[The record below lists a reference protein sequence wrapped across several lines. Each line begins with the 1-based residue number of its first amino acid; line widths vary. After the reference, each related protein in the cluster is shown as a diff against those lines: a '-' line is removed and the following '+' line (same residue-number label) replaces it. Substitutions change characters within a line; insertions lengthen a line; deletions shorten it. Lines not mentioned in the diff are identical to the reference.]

1 LSVPGSSE
9 RTLAKAIGLEA
20 DEIVVDL
27 EDSVAAEAKEQAR
40 ELVVAFLARERS
52 LAAAVAV
59 RVNALAG
66 P

>member
-1 LSVPGSSE
+1 M
-9 RTLAKAIGLEA
+9 LAKAIGLEA